1 MSIEDK
7 TERRLLEELNQGS
20 EKAFTQIFHRYY
32 KDLVLFGGNI
42 IREKSMV
49 EDAVQSVFLNL
60 WNNRFDLA
68 IESSLKSYLLK
79 STYNG
84 CLLALKNPH
93 VSRTVGIDNED
104 YANLMLDYDTENY
117 ILFSELNSC
126 IDKALKNL
134 PENYRVVFLLGKVSG
149 LTYREISRQ
158 LSISER
164 TVELRMSKALALMR
178 VHLKDFVLLIIIIA
192 RR

>member
-1 MSIEDK
+1 MKQIEDK
-7 TERRLLEELNQGS
+7 TELQLLQELNDGS

-49 EDAVQSVFLNL
+49 EDVVQSIFLTL

-68 IESSLKSYLLK
+68 IETSLKSYLLK

-93 VSRTVGIDNED
+93 VSRTVGIDNDD

-117 ILFSELNSC
+117 ILFSELDAS
-126 IDKALKNL
+126 IDKALKKI
-134 PENYRVVFLLGKVSG
+134 PENYRAVFLLGKVTG
-149 LTYREISRQ
+149 LSYREISRQ

-178 VHLKDFVLLIIIIA
+178 VHLKDFALLLVILT
-192 RR
+192 